1 MLDSNSTLMVGA
13 KPKFLTLIVVLV
25 VLAVACYHLVKPKL
39 MLDKGF
45 LEIAQ
50 APIWSDLQGIEF
62 QHRSTKE
69 LHVPILIKRAV
80 DSGEYDVLGVSAN
93 SSRTPF
99 VWIVLNTNAGVNGI
113 YAMPNNVDYKLSCLY
128 LHDLATKEKIDN
140 IVMAALQSHCT
151 DSALPESGSSH

>member
-1 MLDSNSTLMVGA
+1 MSVG
-13 KPKFLTLIVVLV
+13 KSRVLILILAIVAIA
-25 VLAVACYHLVKPKL
+25 VLAYYFIKPKL
-39 MLDKGF
+39 MTDKGF

-62 QHRSTKE
+62 QHRTTKD
-69 LHVPILIKRAV
+69 LHAPILIKGAV

-93 SSRTPF
+93 SSSTPF

-113 YAMPNNVDYKLSCLY
+113 YAMPNNVDYKLSCPY

-140 IVMAALQSHCT
+140 KVMTALQSHCT
-151 DSALPESGSSH
+151 DSAPAESGSSH